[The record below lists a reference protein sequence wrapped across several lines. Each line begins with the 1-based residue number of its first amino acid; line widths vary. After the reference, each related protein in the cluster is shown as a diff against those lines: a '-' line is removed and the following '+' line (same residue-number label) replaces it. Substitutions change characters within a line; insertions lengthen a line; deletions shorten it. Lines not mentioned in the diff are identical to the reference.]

1 MEKVLKFTV
10 QDFYFKGALPYEKKQ
25 PVYRIN
31 YLGSYSKGKVKDIDP
46 E

>member
-10 QDFYFKGALPYEKKQ
+10 QDFYCKGALPYEKKQ
-25 PVYRIN
+25 PVYLIS
-31 YLGSYSKGKVKDIDP
+31 YLGSYSKGKVNAIDP